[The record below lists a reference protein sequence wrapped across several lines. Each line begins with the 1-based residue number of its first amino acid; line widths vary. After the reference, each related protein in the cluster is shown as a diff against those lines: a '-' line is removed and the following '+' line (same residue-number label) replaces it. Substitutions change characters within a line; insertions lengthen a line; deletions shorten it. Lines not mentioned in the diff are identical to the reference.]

1 MGFLKLAEMTPT
13 NKAGEDQTK
22 YPRKGLL
29 PNIIFIGFNRADE
42 FKTTPVSWKNIYYKN
57 ENIKKYN
64 GIMKEVR
71 EKNNI
76 LFLDIFGLLNN
87 DDLEDGLHP
96 NASGHKKI
104 FTNVCDFLSEHKWI

>member
-1 MGFLKLAEMTPT
+1 MTPT